1 MQDAIRIEDHALQR
15 GGVQDVL
22 RRRNLQDHLQHSQRM
37 RQAVKLE
44 PAAAPPA
51 ARPRTPPPPTPPP
64 AITEALCPQCGLCT
78 GEPRCPRCA
87 APMEAALAAWRA
99 ASSTA
104 GQTPTAPPPATPPAA
119 TPPPQALRVDDM
131 ARVLSMLNSTDEMIR
146 THLTPRGGNTPRAAE
161 AAAAAESLAALLV
174 TLPSAPLDDDLA
186 DDCHVCLQPMRAG
199 EDARALPCIH
209 RFHRECIDRWLAV
222 KRVCPSCKFDV
233 SARGAES

>member
-1 MQDAIRIEDHALQR
+1 
-15 GGVQDVL
+15 
-22 RRRNLQDHLQHSQRM
+22 M

-44 PAAAPPA
+44 RLRRAAGRAAADAAAADAA
-51 ARPRTPPPPTPPP
+51 ARHHRGALP
-64 AITEALCPQCGLCT
+64 AVRPLHRR
-78 GEPRCPRCA
+78 PRCRA
-87 APMEAALAAWRA
+87 APRRWSGARGVARRELDGGSNAHRA
-99 ASSTA
+99 AA
-104 GQTPTAPPPATPPAA
+104 ATPPAA
-119 TPPPQALRVDDM
+119 TPPPHALRVDDM

-233 SARGAES
+233 SGRGAES

>member
-1 MQDAIRIEDHALQR
+1 
-15 GGVQDVL
+15 
-22 RRRNLQDHLQHSQRM
+22 
-37 RQAVKLE
+37 
-44 PAAAPPA
+44 
-51 ARPRTPPPPTPPP
+51 
-64 AITEALCPQCGLCT
+64 
-78 GEPRCPRCA
+78 
-87 APMEAALAAWRA
+87 
-99 ASSTA
+99 
-104 GQTPTAPPPATPPAA
+104 
-119 TPPPQALRVDDM
+119 M

-146 THLTPRGGNTPRAAE
+146 TTWRGDTPARRRRP
-161 AAAAAESLAALLV
+161 AAESLAALLV